1 MELEEAKRIV
11 KILADGI
18 NPTTGAS
25 FPKDSPYNEP
35 HVIRALFRIIESK
48 KSGEYQKK
56 TDEERQQE
64 NIANGRPKNA
74 GLPWSDQSRSEVSS
88 KFQAGKT
95 IDELAEYFERTRAA
109 IVSEL
114 KRQGHIDPGS

>member
-1 MELEEAKRIV
+1 MELEEAKKIV

-48 KSGEYQKK
+48 KSGEYQKRLMRKDNRK
-56 TDEERQQE
+56 TLPMADRKMPVCLGVISQDPKCHRNSKQGKRSM
-64 NIANGRPKNA
+64 NWLNTLNG
-74 GLPWSDQSRSEVSS
+74 
-88 KFQAGKT
+88 
-95 IDELAEYFERTRAA
+95 
-109 IVSEL
+109 
-114 KRQGHIDPGS
+114 QGQPLSQN